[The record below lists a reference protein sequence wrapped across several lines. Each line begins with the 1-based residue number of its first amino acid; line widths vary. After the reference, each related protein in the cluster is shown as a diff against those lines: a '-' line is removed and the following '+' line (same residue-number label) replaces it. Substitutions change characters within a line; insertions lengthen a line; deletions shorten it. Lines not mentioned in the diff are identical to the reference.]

1 MSNHSLKMRSRILF
15 KERKRSPEV
24 TLKTAGRL
32 IEAGMNTVSRTQKH
46 TILCENNIVDLE
58 QHRKKISEI
67 LEEQEEKL
75 MQMIKPMQAIER
87 VRFAMQAAVKGR
99 RKLRLISEELE
110 ELIIKSNESIQK
122 LETEINIFQKM
133 KFLSPEMK
141 QNADKTLSEMQHAIK
156 RTEEIM
162 EEIIIALERD
172 NYLQERY
179 GSLTAKAKDIIESY

>member
-1 MSNHSLKMRSRILF
+1 MRSRILF

-32 IEAGMNTVSRTQKH
+32 IAAGMNTVSRTQKH

-87 VRFAMQAAVKGR
+87 VRFAMQSAVKGR

-133 KFLSPEMK
+133 KFPSPEMK

-162 EEIIIALERD
+162 EEIRIAIERD